1 MNYLGYILDNRDAV
15 HLRKTEPILE
25 PASIPPQDATFT
37 PAPADDFTTA
47 GEMPAWLKEP
57 EAQPSF
63 VARYAR
69 PALLGGAILVAV
81 AALAG
86 GGLWLQQEQKT
97 KKELEAIARSS
108 RDADLAGPPPVARLE
123 ERSPGTVPPM
133 VTLPP
138 EAGKNVETIVPNRK
152 PTSLP
157 PLVTLP
163 PEQVDSVKTEPAA
176 APVTPPIMP
185 GATSK
190 APAVNGAA
198 AEVVP
203 VAPAPKSV
211 VKKPVVKKTLVATA
225 PVKVTKVP
233 QRTMAAAKWPPPPAR
248 KLALAQNVVPKPV
261 LKKATRPLKAKAK
274 TPALAKAKP
283 KQVAGVMLPP
293 PRVRPPLQE
302 RVVTLPPP
310 RARAITLP
318 PPREYPRDPVP
329 VPRACGKGELARD
342 CAN

>member
-1 MNYLGYILDNRDAV
+1 MDDRDAA
-15 HLRKTEPILE
+15 HLRKTEPVLE
-25 PASIPPQDATFT
+25 PVSIAPQDATFT
-37 PAPADDFTTA
+37 PAPADHFTTA

-57 EAQPSF
+57 EARPSF

-69 PALLGGAILVAV
+69 PMLLGGAILVAV

-86 GGLWLQQEQKT
+86 GGLWQQQEQKT
-97 KKELEAIARSS
+97 KKELKAIARSS
-108 RDADLAGPPPVARLE
+108 RDADLAGPPPVASLE
-123 ERSPGTVPPM
+123 ERAPGTVPPM

-138 EAGKNVETIVPNRK
+138 EAGKNVETIVSDRK

-163 PEQVDSVKTEPAA
+163 PEQVDRVKTDPAA
-176 APVTPPIMP
+176 PPVTLPVTPGAP
-185 GATSK
+185 GK
-190 APAVNGAA
+190 APAVAVAA
-198 AEVVP
+198 ADVVP
-203 VAPAPKSV
+203 VAPAPKPV
-211 VKKPVVKKTLVATA
+211 LKKPVVKKPLVAKA
-225 PVKVTKVP
+225 PVKATKVP
-233 QRTMAAAKWPPPPAR
+233 QRTLAAAKWPPPPAR

-261 LKKATRPLKAKAK
+261 AKKVPRPVKAK
-274 TPALAKAKP
+274 PAIAAKAKP
-283 KQVAGVMLPP
+283 KQVAGVMLRP

-310 RARAITLP
+310 GARAITLP
-318 PPREYPRDPVP
+318 PSRDYPRDPVP